1 MQTTPVIDT
10 DKSLPTSAENRMTLT
25 VAARTVVA
33 DAVVEL
39 TLTHPAGWPLP
50 QWAPGAHLDLVLG
63 PNLVRQYSLCGDP
76 GDRTAYRVAVLREP
90 DSRGGSLAVHDN
102 LTVGATIEV
111 QGPRNNFALVDA
123 QEYLF
128 IAGGIGITPL
138 IPMIA
143 TAEAQGIPFRLVYG
157 GRARSSMA
165 YVEDLENR
173 YPGRVTI
180 HPQDEVGHLDL
191 PAILG
196 KHRPGRRVFTC
207 GPGPLLDAIDGYC
220 ISWPAGS
227 VNMERFRAKTADP
240 GTVDTEFEVEL
251 ALTGVTVSV
260 PADRSI
266 LDVVEE
272 AGAIVVS
279 SCREGTCGSCETP
292 ILEGEA
298 DHRDSLLTQDEKDA
312 QETMF
317 ICVSR
322 ACSRRLV
329 LDL

>member
-10 DKSLPTSAENRMTLT
+10 DTSLPTSAENRMTLT

-50 QWAPGAHLDLVLG
+50 RWAPGAHLDLVLG

-207 GPGPLLDAIDGYC
+207 GPGPLLDAIDGHC
-220 ISWPAGS
+220 LSWPAGS
-227 VNMERFRAKTADP
+227 VNMERFRAKTSDP
-240 GTVDTEFEVEL
+240 ATVDTEFEVEL